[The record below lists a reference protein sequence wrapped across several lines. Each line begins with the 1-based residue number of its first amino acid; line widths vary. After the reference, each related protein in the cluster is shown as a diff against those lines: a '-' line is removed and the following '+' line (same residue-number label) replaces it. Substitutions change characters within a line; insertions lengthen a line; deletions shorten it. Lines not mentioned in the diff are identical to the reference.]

1 MPPRGKKSK
10 ANAKAKPQAKEK
22 PAPREERGPF
32 RGKPAEL
39 TDKQWMFCL
48 EYIVDLNGTQAAI
61 RAGYPAESAG
71 QVAYENLR
79 KPHIA
84 EAISEL
90 IAERTGVTRTT
101 VLNELGRIGFAD
113 IRKVVSWRPEI
124 ALEEVDGPDTD
135 PKEVLVSRVLVKASH
150 SIDDDTAAA
159 IKSVSQ
165 GANGVIKVE
174 MHDKPNALEKIAR
187 ALGMYQDG
195 GQVNVDLTPT
205 IIVRNSHESGSA

>member
-1 MPPRGKKSK
+1 MPPRGKKPK
-10 ANAKAKPQAKEK
+10 AKAKPQAKEK
-22 PAPREERGPF
+22 PAAPEKAGPF

-61 RAGYPAESAG
+61 RAGYPADSAG

-84 EAISEL
+84 KSISEL
-90 IAERTGVTRTT
+90 IAERTDATRTT
-101 VLNELGRIGFAD
+101 VLNELARIGFAD
-113 IRKVVSWRPEI
+113 IRKVVSWRPEL
-124 ALEEVDGPDTD
+124 ALEEVPDGEGEPIQA
-135 PKEVLVSRVLVKASH
+135 LVSRVLVKPSH
-150 SIDDDTAAA
+150 AIDDDTAAA

-165 GANGVIKVE
+165 GANGAIKVE

-187 ALGMYQDG
+187 ALGMYQDV

-205 IIVRNSHESGSA
+205 IIVRNSHESGPA